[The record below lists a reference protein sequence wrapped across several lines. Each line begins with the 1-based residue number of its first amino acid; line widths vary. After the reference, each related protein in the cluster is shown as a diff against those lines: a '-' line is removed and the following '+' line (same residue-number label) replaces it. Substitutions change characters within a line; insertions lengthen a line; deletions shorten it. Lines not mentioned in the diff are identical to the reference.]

1 MILSHP
7 HPDPPPSEGEGE
19 LYAGWRCHRELLP
32 PLRGKEGMGGMPNER
47 ARNLRKNLTEAEKA
61 LWSRLR
67 LKQISGHR
75 FRRQVPIG
83 AYVADFVC
91 LEKRLIVEVDDG
103 QHVERTARDHER
115 TDWLKSQRF
124 NVLRFWNHQ
133 VLQEMESVLE
143 VIEKEL
149 NSPPT
154 SILPREGGG
163 K

>member
-1 MILSHP
+1 
-7 HPDPPPSEGEGE
+7 
-19 LYAGWRCHRELLP
+19 
-32 PLRGKEGMGGMPNER
+32 MGGMPNER

-91 LEKRLIVEVDDG
+91 LEKRLIVEVDGG
-103 QHVERTARDHER
+103 QHAEQTVHDHER
-115 TDWLKSQRF
+115 TNWLRSQRF

-149 NSPPT
+149 NSPHLDPP
-154 SILPREGGG
+154 PRGGG